1 MTKLCRTLFKMKIKV
16 KWVEIINVNILVHS
30 NEIQCR
36 KGERLGMDHVIYHQS
51 QVALTRRETFTP
63 IYGKFLQLSIVQH
76 QIIVNGGFGQRGL
89 FCIHY
94 LISSMFQILHNLLLV
109 QVMKLK
115 GCNLSTS
122 LIGISISIVYLRR
135 RDLVNHNM

>member
-1 MTKLCRTLFKMKIKV
+1 MYD
-16 KWVEIINVNILVHS
+16 IIDLKNLVHS
-30 NEIQCR
+30 NEMACR
-36 KGERLGMDHVIYHQS
+36 KRGRLGMDHVIYHQS

-63 IYGKFLQLSIVQH
+63 IYGKFLQLSIVQY
-76 QIIVNGGFGQRGL
+76 QIIVNEGFGWRGI

-115 GCNLSTS
+115 GCNLSTFF
-122 LIGISISIVYLRR
+122 IGISISLVYLRR
-135 RDLVNHNM
+135 RDLVNHNMYISYD